1 MAAQKDFVIP
11 HGVHSVLGFGGVLA
25 TGDLFA
31 VILFATVH
39 IPRQT
44 ADLAKL
50 LAASV
55 KRAIEPFAA
64 DGKVFA

>member
-1 MAAQKDFVIP
+1 MGCTRFWDLAEFW
-11 HGVHSVLGFGGVLA
+11 A